1 LAVAPI
7 AVNVD
12 LGIAE
17 ALRLVGEIISRRGRR
32 RRQVVKDVLD
42 DVEAAVTMV
51 RHLDKLFTDILSEFA
66 SRSVS
71 EDNALLA
78 DLVDETRKFLF
89 GRELLPI
96 LDSRREAIRS
106 AAGDT
111 RKEAGKLRGIQPV
124 LGQVAD
130 ALDAYRANLDQAVG
144 PATAPGRLANVYSLA
159 YSRVNGADLSATQI
173 RKEAEKTL
181 RQHDFSLSEQIYTV
195 SGELTQAARGR

>member
-1 LAVAPI
+1 LAFAPI

-17 ALRLVGEIISRRGRR
+17 ALRLVGEIMSRRGQRT
-32 RRQVVKDVLD
+32 RQVVKDVLD
-42 DVEAAVTMV
+42 DVEASITVV

-66 SRSVS
+66 SRRVT
-71 EDNALLA
+71 EDNTLLA

-96 LDSRREAIRS
+96 FDSRREAIRN
-106 AAGDT
+106 AAVDT
-111 RKEAGKLRGIQPV
+111 RREAGRLRGFQHL

-130 ALDAYRANLDQAVG
+130 AFDAYHANLDQAMG

-173 RKEAEKTL
+173 REEAEKTL
-181 RQHDFSLSEQIYTV
+181 RDHDFSLSERIYAL

>member
-1 LAVAPI
+1 MAVAPI

-17 ALRLVGEIISRRGRR
+17 ALSLVGQIISRRGQR

-42 DVEAAVTMV
+42 DVEAAVTV
-51 RHLDKLFTDILSEFA
+51 VQHLDKLFTDILSEFA
-66 SRSVS
+66 SRRISK
-71 EDNALLA
+71 DKALLA

-96 LDSRREAIRS
+96 LNTRREAIRF

-111 RKEAGKLRGIQPV
+111 RKKAGKLRGLQHV
-124 LGQVAD
+124 LGPVAD
-130 ALDAYRANLDQAVG
+130 ALDAYCANLDQSMG

-159 YSRVNGADLSATQI
+159 DSRVNGADVPARQV
-173 RKEAEKTL
+173 REEAKKTL
-181 RQHDFSLSEQIYTV
+181 REHDFSLSERIEVV
-195 SGELTQAARGR
+195 SAELTQVARGR